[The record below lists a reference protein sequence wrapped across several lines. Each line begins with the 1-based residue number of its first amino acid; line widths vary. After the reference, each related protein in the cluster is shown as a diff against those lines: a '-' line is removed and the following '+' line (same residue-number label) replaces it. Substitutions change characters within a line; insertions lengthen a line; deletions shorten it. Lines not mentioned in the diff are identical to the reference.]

1 MTIGQLFL
9 TEDEALKNLLKGMVV
24 TDQRANSEGATRP
37 VGVWFGM
44 PDQELREQSFPYMT
58 IDLIDIG
65 EERDRAMRGTIDESD
80 YDYFKYMEPDNLPQ
94 GKGAKQSFPIPVFID
109 YQITTFARHP
119 RHDRQILSDLLYTRL
134 PLRFGSLSTT
144 DETIRRLDVLD
155 IAKRDLV
162 EQGKRLYSNA
172 IRVRIS
178 SEMPLTQYRELF
190 KVQKVTTS
198 GPLGTPRGRFTG
210 VETFTI
216 TPQ

>member
-1 MTIGQLFL
+1 MIGQLFL
-9 TEDEALKNLLKGMVV
+9 AEDEALKNLLKNMVV

-58 IDLIDIG
+58 IDLIDIA
-65 EERDRAMRGTIDESD
+65 EDRERAMRGTIDDSD
-80 YDYFKYMEPDNLPQ
+80 YAYFKYMKPTLAT
-94 GKGAKQSFPIPVFID
+94 GKGAKQSFPIPVYLD
-109 YQITTFARHP
+109 YQVTTFARHP

-134 PLRFGSLSTT
+134 PLRFGSLSTN

-155 IAKRDLV
+155 VAKRDLV